1 MTSINGILKKGKKM
15 KLLSQARTY
24 FSPSG
29 TIALPWVQEKTTTKR
44 TVAKRETKQS
54 IPSPFWVIVQKEIA
68 DHIHSWRLIIL
79 VAILTLACA
88 GSLITALMHFK
99 DAVKPTD
106 PDDAFFFLK
115 LFTASGNGL
124 PSFIVF
130 ISFLGPLL
138 GIGLGFDA
146 INSEQNRGTL
156 ARTLAQPIYR
166 DEWINAKFL
175 ASLLVVAV
183 LIASLTVLFLGVGIL
198 KIGIPPT
205 VEEVMRIG
213 IFTFVSICYIGFWLN
228 LSLLFS
234 VKFRQAATSAL
245 ACIAVWL
252 FFTVFY
258 GIIVNLIAN
267 ALAPSEF
274 AHPQQ
279 IIRYQEFI
287 LNLLRV
293 MPSQLYSDATTTLL
307 MPNVRSLGPLTQ
319 EQIIGTIPSPLPLGQ
334 SLLLVWAQVTCLI
347 AATVVCFGLAYYSFM
362 RREVR
367 SR

>member
-1 MTSINGILKKGKKM
+1 M
-15 KLLSQARTY
+15 KLLTQARSY
-24 FSPSG
+24 LSPSG
-29 TIALPWVQEKTTTKR
+29 TLALPWVQEK
-44 TVAKRETKQS
+44 VATNKTFAQKERKPR

-79 VAILTLACA
+79 VAIITLACA
-88 GSLITALMHFK
+88 GSLITGLMHFK
-99 DAVKPTD
+99 DTIKPSD
-106 PDDAFFFLK
+106 PEDAFFFLK
-115 LFTASGNGL
+115 LFTASGSGL

-156 ARTLAQPIYR
+156 ARILSQPIFR
-166 DEWINAKFL
+166 DQWINAKFL
-175 ASLLVVAV
+175 ASLMVVAV
-183 LIASLTVLFLGVGIL
+183 LIGSLTVLFMGIGIL
-198 KIGIPPT
+198 RIGIPPT
-205 VEEVMRIG
+205 LEEVMRIL
-213 IFTFVSICYIGFWLN
+213 IFTFVSVCYIGFWLN

-267 ALAPSEF
+267 VLAPSEF

-279 IIRYQEFI
+279 LIKYQEFI

-319 EQIIGTIPSPLPLGQ
+319 EQIVGTIPSPLPLGQ
-334 SLLLVWAQVTCLI
+334 SLMLVWAQLTCLI
-347 AATVVCFGLAYYSFM
+347 AATVVCFGFAYYSFM
-362 RREVR
+362 RREIR